1 MKSDL
6 PQKNKATIA
15 GAVVGFPIA
24 ILFIA
29 KTLATF
35 ATIIAAHL
43 RIQYDFWFELGM
55 VIGQVL
61 FQWAVMWRRSWT
73 ERIRYAFVLIFVSL
87 LGATL
92 LWPMLG
98 YHLRVSTLSPLL
110 ATAYFFGVVGVMFAV
125 HWWLVKKREK
135 LPVIL
140 CATWVVYRLLILAYV
155 LKLS

>member
-1 MKSDL
+1 VKKSEVAL
-6 PQKNKATIA
+6 ALGVP
-15 GAVVGFPIA
+15 FA
-24 ILFIA
+24 IVFIA

-35 ATIIAAHL
+35 AAIIQGYL
-43 RIQYDFWFELGM
+43 RIHYDLWFELGM

-61 FQWAVMWRRSWT
+61 FQWVVLYKRSWR

-98 YHLRVSTLSPLL
+98 YHLRVATLSPLI
-110 ATAYFFGVVGVMFAV
+110 ATGWFFGVVGVMFAV
-125 HWWLVKKREK
+125 HWWLVKREN

-140 CATWVVYRLLILAYV
+140 CATWVVYRLLILAYA
-155 LKLS
+155 LKI